1 MHTVVFDINILV
13 SALIADGKPRHLW
26 LKVAGNELN
35 LVLSGK
41 IRSEFLRVI
50 SRKKF
55 QPYLT
60 DRDIVDFVKI
70 LDNTAKYVRP
80 VRGINAIEED
90 PDDNLILAT
99 AIGGKA
105 DFIVS
110 GDRHILDLGEFD
122 SIKIVT
128 VERMLEIVGH

>member
-1 MHTVVFDINILV
+1 MHTAVFDINILV

-60 DRDIVDFVKI
+60 DRDIIDFVKI
-70 LDNTAKYVRP
+70 LDNTARYVRP